1 MKILKNNL
9 YECKLY
15 IIFFYI
21 IKKKL
26 RTFYVDV
33 KYIYIAIPHQK
44 NYEIIHVDINYKKIR
59 GKVLI
64 N

>member
-1 MKILKNNL
+1 MQVIYNFFL
-9 YECKLY
+9 YN
-15 IIFFYI
+15 
-21 IKKKL
+21 KKKL

-33 KYIYIAIPHQK
+33 KYIYIAIPHQN
-44 NYEIIHVDINYKKIR
+44 NYEMIHVDISYKKIR